1 MREQMGGPAIKRSD
15 TETYEKRLSTLDER
29 VWADRT
35 PVVWSGRMSNTA
47 GALERP
53 GVVEIES
60 ARLTQIKH
68 KEIDTVFAFGC
79 EKINIHYM
87 GIQVRN

>member
-1 MREQMGGPAIKRSD
+1 
-15 TETYEKRLSTLDER
+15 
-29 VWADRT
+29 
-35 PVVWSGRMSNTA
+35 MSHAT

-53 GVVEIES
+53 GVVERES

-79 EKINIHYM
+79 EEINIHYM
-87 GIQVRN
+87 GIQLRN

>member
-1 MREQMGGPAIKRSD
+1 
-15 TETYEKRLSTLDER
+15 
-29 VWADRT
+29 
-35 PVVWSGRMSNTA
+35 MSNTT